1 MLGYKALTGH
11 TIGSTVSKYR
21 VTLNASVNEFQFG
34 FNDLAQ
40 L

>member
-1 MLGYKALTGH
+1 MLGYKALNGH
-11 TIGSTVSKYR
+11 TIVSTVSKER
-21 VTLNASVNEFQFG
+21 ITLNASVNEFQFG